1 MDATVKH
8 TEGASVA
15 RPLFLRRPRIGR
27 AVVWLG
33 LLALP
38 AYGLVV
44 ELWMH
49 WSGA

>member
-8 TEGASVA
+8 TEGASMA

-27 AVVWLG
+27 ALAWLG
-33 LLALP
+33 VLTLP
-38 AYGLVV
+38 VYGLVV
-44 ELWMH
+44 AAWLA